1 MTTTRSS
8 FRVPVYD
15 YYYDPYYYRYK
26 YWYPSYLDYDYS
38 IYPYTSRYL
47 ARLEADEDLRR
58 ARRLRYLD
66 LVERENLRASLRAK
80 ELNRS
85 LKVDVDQKIQAV
97 STDVKTLS
105 KSVSDLKQLST
116 TIDTI
121 EKQSPIQIVQNFKT
135 MVGYERRITTDEM
148 GKYYADKQSVQRI
161 IYLAFIETFKVVET
175 LFDIVKSKSKLREK
189 TVERVISRVRI
200 SSNDILKHSAEEALS
215 SFVSKLTDVARKV
228 QTTDYSILLERQLLA
243 SEYEVLD
250 EHLYRRS
257 FDSSYNT
264 SRVKYFITPPLM
276 SGSIVI
282 VKGEAFT
289 EAK

>member
-8 FRVPVYD
+8 FRIPAYD

-47 ARLEADEDLRR
+47 ARIEADEDLRR

-105 KSVSDLKQLST
+105 KSVTDLKQIST

-121 EKQSPIQIVQNFKT
+121 EKHSPIQIVQNFKT
-135 MVGYERRITTDEM
+135 MVGYERRIITDEM
-148 GKYYADKQSVQRI
+148 GKYYADKQSIQRI

-189 TVERVISRVRI
+189 TVERVLSRVRI
-200 SSNDILKHSAEEALS
+200 SSNDILKLSAENALA
-215 SFVSKLTDVARKV
+215 SFVSKLTDVARKI

>member
-47 ARLEADEDLRR
+47 ARIEADEDLRR

-105 KSVSDLKQLST
+105 KSVSDLKQIST

-135 MVGYERRITTDEM
+135 MVGYERRITTDAM

-215 SFVSKLTDVARKV
+215 SFVSKLTDVARKI

-289 EAK
+289 EPK

>member
-1 MTTTRSS
+1 
-8 FRVPVYD
+8 
-15 YYYDPYYYRYK
+15 
-26 YWYPSYLDYDYS
+26 LDYDYS
-38 IYPYTSRYL
+38 IYPFTSRYL
-47 ARLEADEDLRR
+47 TRLEADEDLRR

-66 LVERENLRASLRAK
+66 LVERENLRASLRTK

-121 EKQSPIQIVQNFKT
+121 EKKSPIQIVQNFKT

-148 GKYYADKQSVQRI
+148 SKYYADKQSAQRI

-175 LFDIVKSKSKLREK
+175 LFDIIKSKSKLREK
-189 TVERVISRVRI
+189 TVERVLSRVRI
-200 SSNDILKHSAEEALS
+200 SSNDILKHSSEEALS
-215 SFVSKLTDVARKV
+215 SFVSKLTDVARKI

-289 EAK
+289 EPK

>member
-15 YYYDPYYYRYK
+15 YYYDPHYYRYK

-38 IYPYTSRYL
+38 IYPFTSRYL
-47 ARLEADEDLRR
+47 TRLEADEDLRR

-66 LVERENLRASLRAK
+66 LVERENLRASLRTK

-148 GKYYADKQSVQRI
+148 SKYYADKQSVQRI

-175 LFDIVKSKSKLREK
+175 LFDIIKSKSKLREK
-189 TVERVISRVRI
+189 TVERVLSRVRI
-200 SSNDILKHSAEEALS
+200 SSNDILKHSSEEALS
-215 SFVSKLTDVARKV
+215 SFVSKLTDVARKI

-289 EAK
+289 EPK